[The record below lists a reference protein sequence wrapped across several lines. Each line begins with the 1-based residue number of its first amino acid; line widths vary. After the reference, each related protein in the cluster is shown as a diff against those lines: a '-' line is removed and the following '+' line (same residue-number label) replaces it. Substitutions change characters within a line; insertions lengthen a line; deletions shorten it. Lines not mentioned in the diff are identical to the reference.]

1 VTDVLMGS
9 DDAALPS
16 AATESDDVL
25 GDDDLQLALW
35 TLYEL
40 HYRGFAGVSDR
51 WEWEP
56 QLITLRGTLE
66 AALLAGLRSQV
77 TVPPSDHRVADRL
90 RALIESDDGPALS
103 RYLQTRADRDQWLE
117 FVIHR
122 SVYQLKEADPHSW
135 AIPRLPTRAKSALME
150 IQTDEY
156 GSGDPARMHSQLFR
170 VLMGDLALRDDYGAY
185 VDIVPGVTLAISNTM
200 SLFGLHRAL
209 RGAAVGHLA
218 AYEMTSSEPC
228 RRYARGLRRLG
239 ASDAAC
245 LFFDVHVTA
254 DALHEQLAAH
264 DLCEGLSE
272 AEPEVTEDIIFG
284 AAACLAVE
292 NRFARHLLDSW
303 DAGRSSLRVTDAVL
317 EVVS

>member
-1 VTDVLMGS
+1 MPSKGERSAICVESSDSWYFWEGNGAGEAVT
-9 DDAALPS
+9 
-16 AATESDDVL
+16 T
-25 GDDDLQLALW
+25 
-35 TLYEL
+35 
-40 HYRGFAGVSDR
+40 
-51 WEWEP
+51 
-56 QLITLRGTLE
+56 GTGMVTVEE
-66 AALLAGLRSQV
+66 AA
-77 TVPPSDHRVADRL
+77 HRGHF
-90 RALIESDDGPALS
+90 S
-103 RYLQTRADRDQWLE
+103 
-117 FVIHR
+117 
-122 SVYQLKEADPHSW
+122 
-135 AIPRLPTRAKSALME
+135 
-150 IQTDEY
+150 
-156 GSGDPARMHSQLFR
+156 
-170 VLMGDLALRDDYGAY
+170 
-185 VDIVPGVTLAISNTM
+185 LAISNTM

-303 DAGRSSLRVTDAVL
+303 DAGRSALRVTDAVL